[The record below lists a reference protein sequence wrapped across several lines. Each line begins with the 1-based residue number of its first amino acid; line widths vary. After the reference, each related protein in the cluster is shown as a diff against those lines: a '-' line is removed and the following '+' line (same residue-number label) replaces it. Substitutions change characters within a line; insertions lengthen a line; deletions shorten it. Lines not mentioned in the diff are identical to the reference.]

1 MEENKKQ
8 TPAVTEAVVE
18 VKILLNNKQI
28 CEFNVVLQLDQ
39 K

>member
-1 MEENKKQ
+1 MEENKNQ
-8 TPAVTEAVVE
+8 APAVTKAVVE

-28 CEFNVVLQLDQ
+28 CESNVVLQLDQ